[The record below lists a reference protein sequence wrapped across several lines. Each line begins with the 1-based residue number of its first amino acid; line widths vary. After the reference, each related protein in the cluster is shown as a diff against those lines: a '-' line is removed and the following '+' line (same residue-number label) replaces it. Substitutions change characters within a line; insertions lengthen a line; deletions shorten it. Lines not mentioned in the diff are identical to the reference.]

1 VRVQNNRKIF
11 EIIYQVWKSYYIS
24 TNYVLENVQ
33 FSEKTVKISPSS
45 PELPVLTPSAYK
57 VSGKVTM
64 SAKGTMHF
72 RKLSIQ
78 NTAATFYKEL
88 DTNDKTGEYFVYLAP
103 DKYQLS
109 VIVSTEEKTKGL
121 Q

>member
-1 VRVQNNRKIF
+1 MNSWKL
-11 EIIYQVWKSYYIS
+11 IIGEFSIPA
-24 TNYVLENVQ
+24 NVQ

-45 PELPVLTPSAYK
+45 PELPVLAPSAYK
-57 VSGKVTM
+57 VSGKVTL
-64 SAKGTMHF
+64 SKGTLHL
-72 RKLSIQ
+72 RKLSVQ

-88 DTNDKTGEYFVYLAP
+88 NTDEKTGEFAVYLAP

-109 VIVSTEEKTKGL
+109 VIVSTEEKAKGL

>member
-1 VRVQNNRKIF
+1 MELFIQLFVP
-11 EIIYQVWKSYYIS
+11 
-24 TNYVLENVQ
+24 ENVQ
-33 FSEKTVKISPSS
+33 FSERTVKISPIS
-45 PELPVLTPSAYK
+45 PELPVLVPSAYK
-57 VSGKVTM
+57 VSGKVTL
-64 SAKGTMHF
+64 SAKGTLHF
-72 RKLSIQ
+72 RRISIQ

-88 DTNDKTGEYFVYLAP
+88 DTNENTGKYSVYLAP

>member
-1 VRVQNNRKIF
+1 LNRSLNFLELFVQLF
-11 EIIYQVWKSYYIS
+11 VPA
-24 TNYVLENVQ
+24 NVQ
-33 FSEKTVKISPSS
+33 FNERTVKISPTS
-45 PELPVLTPSAYK
+45 PELPVLIPSGYK
-57 VSGKVTM
+57 VSGKVTL
-64 SAKGTMHF
+64 STKGTLHF
-72 RKLSIQ
+72 RRISIQ

-88 DTNDKTGEYFVYLAP
+88 DTNEKTGEYSVYLAP

>member
-1 VRVQNNRKIF
+1 MSF
-11 EIIYQVWKSYYIS
+11 
-24 TNYVLENVQ
+24 TDNVQ

-45 PELPVLTPSAYK
+45 PELPVLIPSAYR
-57 VSGKVTM
+57 VSGKVKLTL
-64 SAKGTMHF
+64 SAKDTLHF
-72 RKLSIQ
+72 RKISVQ
-78 NTAATFYKEL
+78 NTAATFYKEF
-88 DTNDKTGEYFVYLAP
+88 DTDEKTGEYSVYLAP